1 MLFPAVVSWIVG
13 DDLPLDTLYF
23 GSLPEK
29 NAAGE
34 AIAVAVTESS
44 GGEPEKHIGKTE
56 FADTAFGIEHDGG
69 ITHYRTL
76 LEFTARAAERKN
88 VLMAALILQ
97 RVRDRMM
104 MIANDARVLPADGQL
119 SDFDHWPDLYGID
132 VEQEQIFGVELES
145 AAEYDEQDPAGRET
159 LRLGILVKHS
169 PFRAAGF
176 DPTLGPG
183 FTMGFSLGYR
193 S

>member
-1 MLFPAVVSWIVG
+1 MLFPAIQSWIVG

-56 FADTAFGIEHDGG
+56 FSSPEFGIEHDGG
-69 ITHYRTL
+69 ILYYRTL
-76 LEFTARAAERKN
+76 LEFTARAAERKD
-88 VLMAALILQ
+88 VLKAALILN

-104 MIANDARVLPADGQL
+104 MIANDARVLPADSDL
-119 SDFDHWPDLYGID
+119 PDFDTWPNLYGID
-132 VEQEQIFGVELES
+132 VEQEAIFGVELES

-159 LRLGILVKHS
+159 QRLGILVKHY
-169 PFRAAGF
+169 PARLAAG
-176 DPTLGPG
+176 GG
-183 FTMGFSLGYR
+183 FSVGFSLGFR